1 MSTLVFL
8 LCCYGYIVFI
18 RMWALKPLPSV
29 LPWSRLAPLSLTPR
43 WITASYPTAI
53 VIAVYVVLRTFFVDV
68 TLVPSESMAPGIGR
82 NSIWLINRAGIAFD
96 YRYENGSFVR
106 SPSLTRGDV
115 VFFHAP
121 QNPEVTLVKR
131 LIGLP
136 GDRIEIGER
145 EISVN
150 GRGLLRERT
159 GAGIL
164 SVRGETKPVQLRA
177 ADIDGRSYE
186 VALIDGEA
194 WDHDSMVLG
203 PNEYFVLGDN
213 LDASEDSRYFGV
225 VPGEYLLG
233 TLLANVTTGQPF
245 IERLAQ

>member
-1 MSTLVFL
+1 MSTLVSL

-29 LPWSRLAPLSLTPR
+29 LPFKVLAPLSVTPR

-82 NSIWLINRAGIAFD
+82 NSIWLVNRAGIAFD
-96 YRYENGSFVR
+96 YHYENGSFTR
-106 SPSLTRGDV
+106 SPSLTRGEV

-136 GDRIEIGER
+136 GDRIAIAGR
-145 EISVN
+145 QISVN
-150 GRGLLRERT
+150 GKALLKERT
-159 GAGIL
+159 GAGVL
-164 SVRGETKPVQLRA
+164 HVRDETKPVQLRA
-177 ADIDGRSYE
+177 ADIDGVSYE
-186 VALIDGEA
+186 VALIAGEDWEA
-194 WDHDSMVLG
+194 ATLDLG

-213 LDASEDSRYFGV
+213 LDASEDSRYFGI
-225 VPGEYLLG
+225 VPGDYLLG
-233 TLLANVTTGQPF
+233 TLLANVKTGQPF
-245 IERLAQ
+245 IERTID